1 MIDSCYPADVPRQQ
15 SKEWQHVFQEPEA
28 QALFGPMHEE
38 VWPVPP
44 QVASLETVVDRVLS
58 LSVVSALDQAG
69 KDAVAARVRELLET
83 HPECRGS
90 LLFEIPHCVEMYW
103 FDRLQ

>member
-1 MIDSCYPADVPRQQ
+1 M
-15 SKEWQHVFQEPEA
+15 FQEPEA